1 MSGLEP
7 RPDVVLAP
15 YCTLGVGGPARWFVQ
30 ARDEEALFAALDWAN
45 ARSVPLRVLGGGSNL
60 VVADSGVDA
69 LVVRMD
75 LRGVTTRAT
84 TDRVEVTAA
93 AGEPWDALVALAV
106 ERGWA
111 GLECLSGIP
120 GLAGATP
127 IQNVGAYG
135 QEVGGTVSAVRALD
149 TETGRVL
156 TLGNDECGFAYRD
169 SRFKSA
175 EPGRHVILSVTYRL
189 VPGGAPTVHY
199 AEVIRH
205 LDARGLAR
213 PTLGDVRESVL
224 AIRRSKSM
232 VIDPGDDNRRS
243 CGSFFTNAIV
253 TAAEADRVAQAAGD
267 PAMPRW
273 PERDGRVKLSS
284 AWLIERAGFAR
295 GDRDGPVG
303 LSTRHALAV
312 VAHDGARASDVVAFA
327 GRVTAAVGKRF
338 GVRLTP
344 EPVFWGLGA

>member
-1 MSGLEP
+1 MGGPKP

-15 YCTLGVGGPARWFVQ
+15 YCTLGVGGPARWFVE
-30 ARDEEALFAALDWAN
+30 APDEDALLAAFAWAKE
-45 ARSVPLRVLGGGSNL
+45 RGLPFRVLGGGSNL
-60 VVADSGVDA
+60 VVSDAGVDG
-69 LVVRMD
+69 LVVRVG
-75 LRGVTTRAT
+75 LRGITTRETAGT
-84 TDRVEVTAA
+84 VELTAA
-93 AGEPWDALVALAV
+93 AGEPWDGLVALAV

-120 GLAGATP
+120 GLVGATP

-135 QEVGGTVSAVRALD
+135 QEVGETVTAVRVLD
-149 TETGRVL
+149 TQTGGVT
-156 TLGNDECGFAYRD
+156 TLGNDACGFSYRD
-169 SRFKSA
+169 SRFKSV

-189 VPGGAPTVHY
+189 APGGAPQLRY
-199 AEVIRH
+199 AEVVRH

-213 PTLGDVRESVL
+213 PSLGDVRESVL

-232 VIDPGDDNRRS
+232 VIDPADENGRS
-243 CGSFFTNAIV
+243 CGSFFTNAV
-253 TAAEADRVAQAAGD
+253 VPGAEADRVARVAGD

-284 AWLIERAGFAR
+284 AWLIEHAGFAR
-295 GDRDGPVG
+295 GDRDGAVG
-303 LSTRHALAV
+303 LSTRHALAL

-327 GRVTAAVGKRF
+327 RRVTASVESRF

-344 EPVFWGLGA
+344 EPVFWGVDA